1 MRRTSVCLLTLLAV
15 AACGD
20 NSDAPSGDP
29 DAASAPDA
37 GTTPDANE
45 PEPPPPPPFD
55 GEVKCERTVPRP
67 DTGIC
72 TATAGT
78 GTAVVVRGNILADGG
93 EGLDGEVL
101 YDGDTIVCVGCDC
114 SASPGYATATQI
126 DCGGSVVSAGLIN
139 AHDHLSY
146 NNRPPL
152 ASTAA
157 GGERFE
163 HRHQW
168 RHAPPGE
175 PTNQIGG
182 ANGNRWNEVRQA
194 MSGTTS
200 MAASSQAAGMVRNV
214 DNLQDADRE
223 DGLRQTVYQVFA
235 LGDGDLDGVTAPA
248 TCDWDYRYSE
258 LQVALMPGLVTHT
271 SEGIN
276 DYAHKEFECQSSSL
290 NMARDFTEK
299 NVGHIHGVGLTA
311 ADYYAMVRDDTK
323 LIWSPRSNVSL
334 YGETARAPV
343 FFRLGGTIALGT
355 DWTYSGSATMNREMS
370 CAAFLDDSYYGNVF
384 TDEDIWRMAT
394 INAAEATGT
403 SARLGSLIRGKLA
416 DIAVYRADAGVLH
429 RAVIDATTDD
439 VALVVRAGDVLFGE
453 DAIVNALDASCEA
466 IDVCGQARR
475 VCAMREFTVTY
486 ATLAAAAAGASPPAY
501 PAIFCDTPPQEPT
514 CIPSRPGQYTGEL
527 TKADPDG
534 DGVATATD
542 NCPATFNPIRPMD
555 HGAQADADGDG
566 MGDGC
571 DPTPIGDDLDGDG
584 RSNDVDVCPLASD
597 DGVDMDSDGKGD
609 ACDACATTPNPDTV
623 CYPPPVTMTQIQT
636 GEIARGTTVIV
647 EGAIVTA
654 IEDEGFY
661 AQDPAVT
668 SGENA
673 GLNVFL
679 GGDHAYTIGTR
690 VSFAGT
696 VDEYFDM
703 TQIEGAVVLSSAAG
717 EPIAPVALTVD
728 AAQDEKFE
736 GTLVKVT
743 VDATTT
749 IEPTFNCGTGCP
761 DTNLWK
767 INGTTGA
774 TSFIVVSDRDWQG
787 TAQEWTAALARAQAG
802 ADVTGVM
809 SWRFNA
815 RRILP
820 RTPADIPAP

>member
-20 NSDAPSGDP
+20 NSDVPSGDP

-37 GTTPDANE
+37 GTAPDANE

-139 AHDHLSY
+139 AHDHLSF

-157 GGERFE
+157 GGQRYE

-168 RHAPPGE
+168 RDSTLQPN
-175 PTNQIGG
+175 NQIGG

-223 DGLRQTVYQVFA
+223 DGLKQIEYQVFA
-235 LGDGDLDGVTAPA
+235 LGDGGRDGTTAPA
-248 TCDWDYRYSE
+248 TCDWAYRYSE
-258 LQVALMPGLVTHT
+258 FQVALMPGLVTHT

-299 NVGHIHGVGLTA
+299 NVGHIHSVGLTA

-323 LIWSPRSNVSL
+323 LIWSPRSNISL

-416 DIAVYRADAGVLH
+416 DIAVYRADADVLH

-453 DAIVNALDASCEA
+453 DAIVNALDTSCEA

-475 VCAMREFTVTY
+475 VCAMRELTVTY

-527 TKADPDG
+527 SKADPDG

-555 HGAQADADGDG
+555 HGAQADADADG

-571 DPTPIGDDLDGDG
+571 DPTPISDDLDGDG
-584 RSNDVDVCPLASD
+584 RNNDSDVCPLVSD
-597 DGVDMDSDGKGD
+597 DGTDADADGKGN
-609 ACDACATTPNPDTV
+609 ACDACNDQPNPDTV
-623 CYPPPVTMTQIQT
+623 CVPPPTSITAIQT
-636 GEIARGTTVIV
+636 SIRGGTSVV
-647 EGAIVTA
+647 VANAIVTA

-661 AQDPAVT
+661 VQDPTVT
-668 SGENA
+668 SGEHA
-673 GLNVFL
+673 GVSVFL
-679 GGDHAYTIGTR
+679 GQRHDLAVGDQVT
-690 VSFAGT
+690 FAGT
-696 VDEYFDM
+696 TAEYFDM
-703 TQIEGAVVLSSAAG
+703 TQLEGATILSSSAG
-717 EPIAPVALTVD
+717 TAVEPVRLTVD
-728 AAQDEKFE
+728 AAQDEKYE
-736 GTLVKVT
+736 GSLVTLT
-743 VDATTT
+743 LDATTT
-749 IEPTFNCGTGCP
+749 VEPTFDCGTCP
-761 DTNLWK
+761 DDNLWR

-774 TSFIVVSDRDWQG
+774 TSFIVVFDRAWQG
-787 TAQEWTAALARAQAG
+787 TSPEWAAAIARAQAG
-802 ADVTGVM
+802 GDVTGVM
-809 SWRFNA
+809 IWRFNT
-815 RRILP
+815 RRIVP
-820 RTPADIPAP
+820 RTPADIGAP